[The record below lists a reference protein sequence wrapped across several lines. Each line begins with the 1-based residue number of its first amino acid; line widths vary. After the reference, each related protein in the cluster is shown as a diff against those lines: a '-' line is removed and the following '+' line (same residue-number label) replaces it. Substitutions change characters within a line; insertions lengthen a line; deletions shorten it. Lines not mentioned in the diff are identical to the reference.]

1 MLPASLDKLEHEDL
15 QLPLC
20 RTGSLARPTQDK
32 TIEITPYPEVA
43 VSLCELETAV
53 AKLPADELTIFAQ
66 WFEEY
71 LANAWDRRIEA
82 DILAGRLEEAGSR
95 ADVDFEAGRCQPL

>member
-1 MLPASLDKLEHEDL
+1 MTPS
-15 QLPLC
+15 
-20 RTGSLARPTQDK
+20 TQHNTK
-32 TIEITPYPEVA
+32 KITLYPEVT

-53 AKLPADELTIFAQ
+53 AQLPAAELTIFAQ

-71 LANAWDRRIEA
+71 MANAWDRRIEA
-82 DILAGRLEEAGSR
+82 DILAGRLDEAGSR